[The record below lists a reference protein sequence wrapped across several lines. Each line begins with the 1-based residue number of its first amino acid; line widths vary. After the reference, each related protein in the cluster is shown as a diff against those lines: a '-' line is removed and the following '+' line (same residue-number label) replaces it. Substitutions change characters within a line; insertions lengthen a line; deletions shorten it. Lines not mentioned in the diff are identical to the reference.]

1 MRKGLSILLL
11 LLMLSAMLHLTLAT
25 HYCGGKL
32 ASSKVSLTGKL
43 ANCGMEDSKKDL
55 PIPGTNFTKHCC
67 DDAVIFCGTD
77 NNYIPSFSCA
87 PESCQYN
94 FHLFTLS
101 ARFSVHTFLI
111 FKTLYTNISPPDEL
125 MSTDV
130 DLSEVCVFRI

>member
-1 MRKGLSILLL
+1 MRKGLSILLI

-25 HYCGGKL
+25 HYCGGRL

-43 ANCGMEDSKKDL
+43 ANCGMEDSKKEL
-55 PIPGTNFTKHCC
+55 PLPGTNFTQHCC

-77 NNYIPSFSCA
+77 NNYIPSFSCS

-94 FHLFTLS
+94 FQVFAVSGRYSVNSFLS
-101 ARFSVHTFLI
+101 
-111 FKTLYTNISPPDEL
+111 FKILCTDISPPGEL